1 MAGFALAKDF
11 IEETKERSDLNQYW
25 YSPSTIATFVDEIS
39 IASKLSQNG
48 VSSKTSA
55 SARDLAVLVSCPS
68 IYFALPNEL
77 RDRCML
83 LDLDTQWFSDSGFLK
98 FDFNVPCEEQ
108 LPSNLK
114 NIFQIV
120 VVDPPFITSE
130 VWEKYASAT
139 KWLGLSNGGR
149 IICTTIHENA
159 TMMKQLLNLKE
170 QRFRPS
176 IPNLV
181 YQYSSYCN
189 YFSHN
194 LSQLN
199 SEIDDVDWAL
209 FVKDGSNGGDGGRGS
224 KYSDETPVQ
233 LNGDSRIPKSMS
245 TGVNHSNWRDM
256 PEVRETK
263 EEVVI
268 MDEIKMLMSL
278 RQQLGDLK
286 SSANN
291 VGKILQGMI
300 RKQSKTA
307 QKCLSKSLETLST
320 NINDCISE
328 WDKRKDDVSKVA
340 QILGK
345 NVGSLQILIHV
356 EEMQKMVDETKE
368 MSIDKKG
375 CITKMQYGDF
385 ALKSKRY
392 TSSIFRKMGLYLKM
406 IKDMKKLYA

>member
-1 MAGFALAKDF
+1 
-11 IEETKERSDLNQYW
+11 
-25 YSPSTIATFVDEIS
+25 
-39 IASKLSQNG
+39 
-48 VSSKTSA
+48 
-55 SARDLAVLVSCPS
+55 
-68 IYFALPNEL
+68 
-77 RDRCML
+77 
-83 LDLDTQWFSDSGFLK
+83 
-98 FDFNVPCEEQ
+98 
-108 LPSNLK
+108 
-114 NIFQIV
+114 
-120 VVDPPFITSE
+120 
-130 VWEKYASAT
+130 
-139 KWLGLSNGGR
+139 
-149 IICTTIHENA
+149 
-159 TMMKQLLNLKE
+159 
-170 QRFRPS
+170 
-176 IPNLV
+176 LV

-278 RQQLGDLK
+278 RQKLGDLK